1 MYKIKVYD
9 VDENDNLVLLPDSGA
24 RFSYHKDAQMF
35 MMTSMF
41 DAMQVLLQISH
52 ENQIFENG
60 FTPHLNYFVG
70 GQKIDGVIRRWNIPA
85 DVQGELVT
93 LYQIVWANESD
104 VDKYNKQLKDTFG
117 DELTLWI
124 CSTESEDEADDDDVV
139 MYYFTGATISESD
152 YFKSPEIAYY
162 AACDYLNGLMD

>member
-52 ENQIFENG
+52 ENQIFDNG
-60 FTPHLNYFVG
+60 FTPHLNYFVS
-70 GQKIDGVIRRWNIPA
+70 GQRIDGVIRRWNVPA
-85 DVQGELVT
+85 DIKGELVT

-104 VDKYNKQLKDTFG
+104 VDEYNKRLKDMFG
-117 DELTLWI
+117 DEVTLWI
-124 CSTESEDEADDDDVV
+124 CSTEDDDDVT
-139 MYYFTGATISESD
+139 MYYFSGATISESD
-152 YFKSPEIAYY
+152 YYSTPEIAYC